1 MESNLEGEARSK
13 VELLMPIMNE
23 MSDEELRAEVGVLAM
38 GERALDPQ
46 TDASL
51 ATMSSAADDILRRVR
66 DVVCDNRQNISDTL
80 SVSNVA
86 SIVALLA
93 GVFGISALPIGLVAL
108 AVLILRMG

>member
-23 MSDEELRAEVGVLAM
+23 MSEEELRTEVGVLAM

-66 DVVCDNRQNISDTL
+66 DIVCDPENRQHISDTL
-80 SVSNVA
+80 SIANVS

-93 GVFGISALPIGLVAL
+93 GVLGISALPVGLVAL
-108 AVLILRMG
+108 AVL